1 LHDART
7 RTNKAMIELFD
18 VSKGYAT
25 DRGFHPVLDRVNIRF
40 DKGVNVGIIGRN
52 GAGKSTLI
60 GLLAGALEPDSGI
73 IHRDAR
79 ISWPVGF
86 GGGAHGVLTAE
97 ENCRFVARAYGEDVD
112 RVVDFAREFSELGE
126 YFYLPVKTYSS
137 GMRARL
143 NFALTMAFPFDFYLI
158 DEGMATGDAR
168 FKDKS
173 KRLFESRRG
182 QSAVIIVSH
191 NLRTVKRYSDR
202 VAVLLHGRLTMFDT
216 VEEAQQL
223 YRIES

>member
-1 LHDART
+1 
-7 RTNKAMIELFD
+7 MIELID
-18 VSKGYAT
+18 VSKGFAT
-25 DRGFHPVLDRVNIRF
+25 ERGFHQVLKQVNIRF
-40 DKGVNVGIIGRN
+40 DKGVNVGVVGRN

-60 GLLAGALEPDSGI
+60 GILAGAIMPDTGTVN
-73 IHRDAR
+73 RQAR

-86 GGGAHGVLTAE
+86 GGGAHGALTAE

-112 RVVDFAREFSELGE
+112 RVVDFTREFAELGDF
-126 YFYLPVKTYSS
+126 FYLPVRTYSS

-143 NFALTMAFPFDFYLI
+143 NFALTMAYPFDFYLI

-173 KRLFESRRG
+173 EALFDSRRG

-191 NLRTVKRYSDR
+191 NLRTVRRYSDR
-202 VAVLLHGRLTMFDT
+202 VAVLVNGKLTMCDS
-216 VEEAQQL
+216 VEEAQKL
-223 YRIES
+223 YWIES

>member
-1 LHDART
+1 MERLE
-7 RTNKAMIELFD
+7 KMIELVD
-18 VSKGYAT
+18 VSKGFPT
-25 DRGFHPVLDRVNIRF
+25 GRGFHQVLNRVNIRF
-40 DKGVNVGIIGRN
+40 EKGVNVGVVGRN

-60 GLLAGALEPDSGI
+60 GILAGAILPDSG
-73 IHRDAR
+73 RVVRQAR

-86 GGGAHGVLTAE
+86 GGGAHGALTAE

-112 RVVDFAREFSELGE
+112 RVVDFAREFSELGDF
-126 YFYLPVKTYSS
+126 FYLPVRTYSS

-173 KRLFESRRG
+173 EALFDSRRG

-191 NLRTVKRYSDR
+191 NLRTVRRYSDR
-202 VAVLLHGRLTMFDT
+202 VAVLLNGKLTMFDS
-216 VEEAQQL
+216 VDEAQEL